1 MTETRVDQMMT
12 DQMILVEGLYNTVM
26 ESDDAETVRG
36 AVAALLNTE
45 VGINYI
51 RFHPLTL

>member
-1 MTETRVDQMMT
+1 MTETQTDQMMT

-51 RFHPLTL
+51 KFHPLVL